1 MPTIQFKSTVEELST
16 FPVIDHFWHETSAFT
31 KRFEPS
37 DHWCL
42 KWREPWSGAMVRSY
56 GPASCSPGWNSG
68 NDAGDL
74 KCNDSK
80 SEFEEFALH

>member
-1 MPTIQFKSTVEELST
+1 MSGMKPLLSQKGLSH
-16 FPVIDHFWHETSAFT
+16 PINGVSSGGSHG
-31 KRFEPS
+31 P
-37 DHWCL
+37 
-42 KWREPWSGAMVRSY
+42 EPWSGALVRSY
-56 GPASCSPGWNSG
+56 GPASCSLGWNSG

>member
-1 MPTIQFKSTVEELST
+1 MVSQV
-16 FPVIDHFWHETSAFT
+16 A
-31 KRFEPS
+31 
-37 DHWCL
+37 
-42 KWREPWSGAMVRSY
+42 GAMVRSY
-56 GPASCSPGWNSG
+56 GPASCSLGWNSG

>member
-1 MPTIQFKSTVEELST
+1 MLTIRFKSTVEELST
-16 FPVIDHFWHETSAFT
+16 FPVIDHFWHETSASQKGLSHPIT
-31 KRFEPS
+31 GVSSGGSHGPE
-37 DHWCL
+37 L
-42 KWREPWSGAMVRSY
+42 WSCVLH
-56 GPASCSPGWNSG
+56 SG